1 MLVLGLSIELV
12 IASRAVF
19 MLGMLIWL
27 NSMTTV
33 ELVELMPVVDV
44 QRMANRSVN
53 LFKIDAKNLAVSQLA
68 MSVAGEV

>member
-1 MLVLGLSIELV
+1 
-12 IASRAVF
+12 